1 MIKSYYKPTPK
12 KWRQLGDALLAVST
26 FVTASAIA
34 TQHEFVAILSL
45 CVGSIGKFLTNFFS
59 E

>member
-1 MIKSYYKPTPK
+1 MKSYYKPTPK

-34 TQHEFVAILSL
+34 SNNDTIAIISL
-45 CVGSIGKFLTNFFS
+45 CIGSIGKFLTNFFS